1 MHEEPVRTP
10 DMQAREGGSDM
21 GRWQV
26 LAVGAALALAT
37 VAVAQDA
44 TEAPGTAMQAV
55 SSDAAELYEDVQI
68 LRTIRTLEL
77 SSEQMVELLAVNA
90 QVLEEQAD
98 LAELRDEMW
107 AEYQDEIQQV
117 LDAWMKG
124 ETPSTRARTRADR
137 AVNRVNEA
145 RGNLQN
151 ARWDA
156 TEELYDLLT
165 DAQRDLVEPP
175 GVAEEREARIE
186 RMGGVQS
193 VGAYVADRLDAIRDL
208 MPEEFDMLAPSEAR
222 RIARAIVGPDAGD
235 LEQMTGAV
243 LDMMRE
249 IYAWEAE
256 RYRQQRESLPVQIT
270 SALGFPTEDQRAP
283 VSWSELMR
291 AATSG
296 RTPAV
301 IAAITPAGGGEVE

>member
-1 MHEEPVRTP
+1 
-10 DMQAREGGSDM
+10 M

-37 VAVAQDA
+37 IPAVAQEG
-44 TEAPGTAMQAV
+44 TETPGPETPAV
-55 SSDAAELYEDVQI
+55 PSDAAELYDEVQI
-68 LRTIRTLEL
+68 LRTVRTLGL

-98 LAELRDEMW
+98 LAELREEMW
-107 AEYQDEIQQV
+107 AEYQEDIQKV
-117 LDAWMKG
+117 LDAWAG
-124 ETPSTRARTRADR
+124 GGRVSTRARNAADR
-137 AVNRVNEA
+137 AVNRVNDA
-145 RGNLQN
+145 RGDLQN

-156 TEELYDLLT
+156 TEALYDLLT
-165 DAQRDLVEPP
+165 DEQRDLVEPA

-193 VGAYVADRLDAIRDL
+193 VGAYVAGQLDAIRDL
-208 MPEEFDMLAPSEAR
+208 MPEEFDMLAPSEAQ

-243 LDMMRE
+243 LDIMRE
-249 IYAWEAE
+249 TYVWETA
-256 RYRQQRESLPVQIT
+256 RYRQQRESLPAQIT
-270 SALGFPTEDQRAP
+270 TALGFLTEDQRAP
-283 VSWSELMR
+283 VSWSGLMR
-291 AATSG
+291 VATSS